1 MVSSPSA
8 KKRRKN
14 YYSGEIDKSITNI
27 QTRKISQAKS
37 VHKYGIPRQ
46 TLEYKCKN
54 KTENVLENMPDSLP
68 VLVDTEER
76 NLVQWSLTMHKQS
89 LPVGLEMI
97 TQKASEIHR
106 YIFGYMRSVG
116 FFRRVWCD
124 RFMSWHGEL
133 TLRTA
138 QVIRQERKEAISER
152 LRNFFREIC
161 QRIIKRTLKKEQLW
175 NMYETGFINK
185 KNSRKVVVLKRSR
198 NVWSKCADENFTWQ
212 FSYVFPLIN
221 LLRRHCWFSL
231 ESGWIRMLS
240 KVEILRMI
248 TLQQQQN
255 VFSIILYS

>member
-106 YIFGYMRSVG
+106 YTF
-116 FFRRVWCD
+116 
-124 RFMSWHGEL
+124 
-133 TLRTA
+133 
-138 QVIRQERKEAISER
+138 
-152 LRNFFREIC
+152 
-161 QRIIKRTLKKEQLW
+161 
-175 NMYETGFINK
+175 
-185 KNSRKVVVLKRSR
+185 
-198 NVWSKCADENFTWQ
+198 
-212 FSYVFPLIN
+212 
-221 LLRRHCWFSL
+221 
-231 ESGWIRMLS
+231 
-240 KVEILRMI
+240 
-248 TLQQQQN
+248 
-255 VFSIILYS
+255 